1 VQKGSVVRMFRK
13 VFWLVI
19 LVLLF
24 TGPSPCQAEQQLS
37 QILDGIKKRY
47 GQMAGLSVP
56 YQREIL
62 TKSMALLGDQMK
74 TDVATG
80 RIFFKP
86 PHFLRVQQET
96 PTTEDLITDG
106 NVLWWYIPQ
115 KHQAHRIPSSKLGKE
130 LGLLEDVF
138 QGLRGVEESF
148 VVTLV
153 GEDEKGLTLELTP
166 NPPWPDTH
174 HIDLLVNP
182 KGFLIQKVEVYD
194 LMGGVTRFTLG
205 EVTEQKKFKQGFF
218 SFVPPPGV
226 RIIEE

>member
-1 VQKGSVVRMFRK
+1 M
-13 VFWLVI
+13 VI
-19 LVLLF
+19 FALLF
-24 TGPSPCQAEQQLS
+24 TGSSFCRAEPQLS
-37 QILDGIKKRY
+37 KILSGIEKRY

-56 YQREIL
+56 YQREIV
-62 TKSMALLGDQMK
+62 TKSMALLGNQMK

-80 RIFFKP
+80 HIFFKP
-86 PHFLRVQQET
+86 PHFLKVEQET
-96 PTTEDLITDG
+96 PTPEDLITDG

-130 LGLLEDVF
+130 LELLADIF

-148 VVTLV
+148 VIVLA

-174 HIDLLVNP
+174 YIDLLVNP
-182 KGFLIQKVEVYD
+182 KEFLIQKVEVYD
-194 LMGGVTRFTLG
+194 LMGGVTRFNLG
-205 EVTEQKKFKQGFF
+205 EVTEQKDFKPDFF
-218 SFVPPPGV
+218 TFVPPPGV